1 MKKILA
7 KLIIMYENYKKKRA
21 EKKTAKADKK
31 HRLPYAVRRGIWAI
45 CLTGILTCVFT
56 GAVFMWYAF
65 VYVDGEFDLSYL
77 DDSLNYTTIIYGTD
91 NGQTVQV
98 DELHGVENR
107 VWVDIAQIPKDLQH
121 AFISIEDERFYK
133 HSGVD
138 IKRTGHAVINYALRF
153 VGFKGSGNFGGSTIT
168 QQLVKNLTDDDD
180 QTITRKI
187 QEMRRAWYL
196 ESQYNKDQILEVY
209 LNTIYLSQSC
219 YGVQTAAEKYFGK
232 DVSELTLAECACIAS
247 ITKSPASYDPLIN
260 YDRNKERASDV
271 LNKMEELEYISPEQ
285 CEAAKAEVL
294 TFSDGSG
301 KTSSSS
307 VKSYFV
313 DAVTDAV
320 IDDLVNK
327 KGYSKVYAETLI
339 YSGGLEIYTTMD
351 VDVQNALDSVYNDA
365 SNFPNIYAYDNG
377 NKVTPQ
383 SAMAIIDNSTGAVVG
398 IAGGIGEKTDARG
411 QNRATMT
418 YRQPGSSI
426 KPLSTYA
433 PAIEYGV
440 CVDGNNAL
448 SPSSMILD
456 WYIDEA
462 KEYPKNQSRFQSNKK
477 VTLTAGVAQ
486 SLNTVAAR
494 VNVALGFKRS
504 IDFMIDNLGFTS
516 LVTPEDNYSHNDQ
529 NVASLGLGGLTK
541 GVNVVE
547 MSAAYA
553 SFANDGKYTKPYF
566 YTKVIDQNGRVIL
579 ENSTESHTAM
589 STQTARVMNSLLS
602 YAVSAG
608 TGTPANFGTTE
619 IAGKTGTTSNDYDR
633 WFAGYTSYYS
643 GVVWY
648 GYDYSKTV
656 YYSGQNPAAT
666 TWRKVMSKVHSGL
679 SYKSLVKPTTLVS
692 SEYCFE
698 SGMLL
703 SDACTQ
709 KASGSFVPGGAP
721 TEVCNIHEVPEP
733 ETPTDTPT
741 TQTPSDTPSDTPTT
755 QTPSDQTPD
764 DTTTPPPQTEQT
776 PSDTPNTQTPSDQLP
791 SDQTAQTPTDQ
802 TQSDQPDQT
811 PETETTT

>member
-1 MKKILA
+1 MKKLL
-7 KLIIMYENYKKKRA
+7 KRFIIWYEKTQKRR
-21 EKKTAKADKK
+21 ADKK
-31 HRLPYAVRRGIWAI
+31 ALKKSGQKEHKLSYKTRRAIWAV

-56 GAVFMWYAF
+56 LSVFLWYAF
-65 VYVDGEFDLSYL
+65 IYVDGEFDLSTIDNSL
-77 DDSLNYTTIIYGTD
+77 DYTTMIYGVD
-91 NGQTVQV
+91 DGETVQI
-98 DELHGVENR
+98 DELHGTENR
-107 VWVDIAQIPKDLQH
+107 VWVSIDEIPVNLQH

-138 IKRTGHAVINYALRF
+138 IKRSTYAIVNYALRF

-168 QQLVKNLTDDDD
+168 QQLIKNISGDDD
-180 QTITRKI
+180 QSITRKI

-209 LNTIYLSQSC
+209 LNTIFLSQSC
-219 YGVQTAAEKYFGK
+219 YGVQTASEKYFGK

-247 ITKSPASYDPLIN
+247 ITKSPARFDPLTN
-260 YDRNKERASDV
+260 YDNNKTRASLV
-271 LNKMEELEYISPEQ
+271 LDKMVELNFISQEE
-285 CEAAKAEVL
+285 CDAAKAETLV
-294 TFSDGSG
+294 FKDGSG
-301 KTSSSS
+301 NNTSSSY

-320 IDDLVNK
+320 IDDLINI
-327 KGYSKVYAETLI
+327 KGYSQVYAETLI
-339 YSGGLEIYTTMD
+339 YSGGLQIYTTMD
-351 VDVQNALDSVYNDA
+351 TDIQKCVDSIYNDP
-365 SNFPNIYAYDNG
+365 SNFPSISAYDKDG

-383 SAMAIIDNSTGAVVG
+383 SAMAIVDNSTGAVVA
-398 IAGGIGEKTDARG
+398 IAGGIGDKTEARG

-440 CVDGNNAL
+440 SVDGNNAL

-462 KEYPKNQSRFQSNKK
+462 KEYPKNQSRYQSHKK
-477 VTLTAGVAQ
+477 VTLQAGVAQ

-504 IDFMIDNLGFTS
+504 LDFMIDNLGFTS
-516 LVTPEDNYSHNDQ
+516 IVTPEQNPSTNDQ

-547 MSAAYA
+547 MAAAYSA
-553 SFANDGKYTKPYF
+553 FTKDGTYVKPYL
-566 YTKVIDQNGRVIL
+566 YTKVVDQNGRIIL
-579 ENSTESHTAM
+579 ENKTESHTAM
-589 STQTARVMNSLLS
+589 STETARVMNSLLS
-602 YAVSAG
+602 YAVTSG

-633 WFAGYTSYYS
+633 WFAGYTSYYT

-648 GYDYSKTV
+648 GYDYSRTI
-656 YYSGQNPAAT
+656 YYNGQNPAAT
-666 TWRKVMSKVHSGL
+666 TWRKVMSQVHNGL
-679 SYKSLVKPTTLVS
+679 AYKSLTKPTTLVTA
-692 SEYCFE
+692 EYCFE

-703 SDACTQ
+703 TENCTQ
-709 KASGSFVPGGAP
+709 KATGSFLPDGVP
-721 TEVCNIHEVPEP
+721 TETCTLHPATEKP
-733 ETPTDTPT
+733 
-741 TQTPSDTPSDTPTT
+741 
-755 QTPSDQTPD
+755 
-764 DTTTPPPQTEQT
+764 DTTTPAENEDEKPAETPPAEPEKPTEDKPAEQDPTEQSPPQNDIVE
-776 PSDTPNTQTPSDQLP
+776 
-791 SDQTAQTPTDQ
+791 
-802 TQSDQPDQT
+802 
-811 PETETTT
+811 ETE